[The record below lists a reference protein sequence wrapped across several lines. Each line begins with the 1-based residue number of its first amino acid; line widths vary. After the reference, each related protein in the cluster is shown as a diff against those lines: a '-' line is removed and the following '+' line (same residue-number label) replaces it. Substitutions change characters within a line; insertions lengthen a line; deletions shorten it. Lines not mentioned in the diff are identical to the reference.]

1 MTPPTFDING
11 FITGK
16 DVADVAD
23 DGDEAVSKQWRVS
36 GPAWT
41 GLRLTDGSGGF
52 DDAFVAPRVLGA
64 ACQLEDADL
73 SAGLIVSSDHRVFD
87 GTGYTE
93 GWGTAG
99 ARTTGG
105 PGGDRGAAVRGRG
118 ALLRGRPRQRRK
130 GDTAADAEGGRGLQ
144 HPRAAGHGGLR
155 GLDRGPCPD
164 HGRRGTAHA
173 HPGRPRSADTR
184 VNLEQI
190 AVVPV
195 GAAAPAPAPFTA
207 DGVLA
212 GYRQSLDL
220 RTGAIAT
227 SATWTSPEGNVS
239 DVEYTVLTDR
249 SDDQRALVRLA
260 ITPRFSGEIT
270 VTDVLVPARSTRSR
284 SSCPTGRP
292 MRGGSAGLR
301 SCGTRDTAPPSP
313 PVASA
318 RASSPPPRPRISPT
332 DRSDGT

>member
-1 MTPPTFDING
+1 MTPPTFEING

-173 HPGRPRSADTR
+173 HPGRP
-184 VNLEQI
+184 
-190 AVVPV
+190 
-195 GAAAPAPAPFTA
+195 GA
-207 DGVLA
+207 
-212 GYRQSLDL
+212 
-220 RTGAIAT
+220 RTPG
-227 SATWTSPEGNVS
+227 STWS
-239 DVEYTVLTDR
+239 
-249 SDDQRALVRLA
+249 
-260 ITPRFSGEIT
+260 
-270 VTDVLVPARSTRSR
+270 RSR
-284 SSCPTGRP
+284 WSPSAPRPPHRHRSRPTASWPATGRA
-292 MRGGSAGLR
+292 ST
-301 SCGTRDTAPPSP
+301 CGPVRSP
-313 PVASA
+313 P
-318 RASSPPPRPRISPT
+318 RRPGR
-332 DRSDGT
+332 RRRGT